1 MNYLPFQLSALA
13 LSFFSTTLIA
23 LENTHPDE
31 LPDEIIV
38 VTAQGQ
44 QSPWIGSAA
53 SSFRKSFE
61 LQPLSLIHI

>member
-13 LSFFSTTLIA
+13 LSFSTTLIA

-44 QSPWIGSAA
+44 Q
-53 SSFRKSFE
+53 
-61 LQPLSLIHI
+61 LPLDWQRSQQLA